1 MNWVN
6 FVKILFLAALS
17 VLPLRQLPGQVT
29 QNQRRTVA
37 TASPRPAAPH
47 KPANLPE
54 RWIEIS
60 IPSESG
66 DSTFWTDR
74 EERDRNLDFAL
85 VSTVLRVRPGAATAK
100 RLAARVPVLR
110 S

>member
-6 FVKILFLAALS
+6 FGKILLLAALS
-17 VLPLRQLPGQVT
+17 VLPLRQSPGQVT

-37 TASPRPAAPH
+37 AANPKPAAPH

-60 IPSESG
+60 IPSESVIRRFG
-66 DSTFWTDR
+66 PTGKSVTEASTSPSSAPF
-74 EERDRNLDFAL
+74 F
-85 VSTVLRVRPGAATAK
+85 G
-100 RLAARVPVLR
+100 
-110 S
+110 